1 MTELITEP
9 VSGGVAAW
17 DREKNAVLTNFHAT
31 PRENFAFRMK
41 CINAIGGGDSAI
53 GKLIALRHWL
63 VHEVEFVSQE
73 TGETVKTFRTVLV
86 DAEGTAVAFVSDGV
100 ADGIRHVY
108 SEFGTETLDPPLMVK
123 VEQRQT
129 AKKRRVYKLI
139 VVAESELE
147 AAPAAAPAKKGK
159 K

>member
-1 MTELITEP
+1 LTELITEP

-17 DREKNAVLTNFHAT
+17 HREKNAVLTNFHES
-31 PRENFAFRMK
+31 PRDNFAFRMK
-41 CINAIGGGDSAI
+41 CINAIGGGDSAL
-53 GKLIALRHWL
+53 GKLIALKHWL

-73 TGETVKTFRTVLV
+73 TGEVVNTFRTVLV
-86 DAEGTAVAFVSDGV
+86 DADGTAVAFVSDGV

-108 SEFGTETLDPPLMVK
+108 SEFGTEPLDPPLIVK

-139 VVAESELE
+139 VVPESELS
-147 AAPAAAPAKKGK
+147 AAGQPAPKKGK